1 MRISDRSRM
10 EGVRANLARSLDKM
24 ERVNREVSTGRRI
37 HYPSDDPAGA
47 ATALRYRSDLALG
60 EQFSRTA
67 NASRAR
73 LEAADSALGGL
84 TDVLQRAR
92 ELTLRA
98 GSPAAGAAELQTAAI
113 EVNQLLKQ
121 AVQLGNTS
129 FAGRFIFGGTITTT
143 APFNAAGEIPAA
155 VTYGGNGGAIDQEIG
170 QGTLV
175 RTNVPGDQAF
185 LPTMNALIQI
195 RDALNSGDAAG
206 ALAGGLPALD
216 SALDGLLRTR
226 GDIGARV
233 NHLESVE
240 QKLGMEKVNLTT
252 LKSNVEDVDIAESVV
267 RLNEARNVWEAALGA
282 AAKAIQPTLV
292 DFLR

>member
-1 MRISDRSRM
+1 MRISDRSRL
-10 EGVRANLARSLDKM
+10 EGVRANLARSLNKM
-24 ERVNREVSTGRRI
+24 DRVNREVSTGRRI
-37 HYPSDDPAGA
+37 QYPSDDPAGA
-47 ATALRYRSDLALG
+47 ATALRYRADLALG

-73 LEAADSALGGL
+73 LEASDSALGGL
-84 TDVLQRAR
+84 TDVIQRAR

-98 GSPAAGAAELQTAAI
+98 GSPSASAAELQSAAV

-129 FAGRFIFGGTITTT
+129 FAGRFLFGGTLTT
-143 APFNAAGEIPAA
+143 AAPFSAAGDTPMA
-155 VTYGGNGGAIDQEIG
+155 VAYAGNGGAIDQEIG

-175 RTNVPGDQAF
+175 RTNIPGDQAF
-185 LPTMNALIQI
+185 LPAMDALIQI
-195 RDALNSGDAAG
+195 RNALSNGDGIG
-206 ALAGGLPALD
+206 AIEAGLPALD

-240 QKLGMEKVNLTT
+240 QKLSMEQVNLTS
-252 LKSNVEDVDIAESVV
+252 LKASVEDVDLADTVV